1 MPSKT
6 IKSFIN
12 EINNTDTDGGG
23 LWLPN
28 IQRYFVWDEDQM
40 VKLFDSIMRQY
51 PLPSLLIWKT
61 KEPLRNR
68 KFIQQYIE
76 PIDVKHLYRP
86 NSNEKKRLVLDGQ
99 QRLQTLYIGLTGS
112 IDGKILHF
120 DALSGLVPDNDG
132 INYKFRFILAE
143 KAVWPNIPF
152 RGIIYTRKL
161 PSEIT
166 AELVNKYDLSLS
178 AEESA
183 ILTNNIER
191 ARVEFTSNQALIYQ
205 EIDSTDAEI
214 ASHTLDD
221 VVEIFIRANDG
232 GTKLSKSDL
241 MFSLMTSNWPTADEV
256 MQEFL
261 SELNGTE
268 FDFDRDFVLKA
279 SMVMLDQGARYDVK
293 KLRSQEIRDRIT
305 NEWSELTNSISFI
318 RDFLKQKTFIQSDK
332 ALPSYLAIIPLV
344 YFYHKFPKKWQETKG
359 KELYLLR
366 VLLTGAF
373 SGRPDN
379 LIDKLVNTIKKT
391 EDFNVDE
398 IFKDI
403 REDQRS
409 LELSENHLFEMGYG
423 SRTIHLLFNLWYS
436 KVDYNPAY
444 NGHLPQIDHIF
455 PRSAL
460 RKIKM
465 IEDGVSKQRYTV
477 DKINQLANCM
487 LLSRDE
493 NGAAGKSD
501 TPPNKW
507 FEGKSLEYLEL
518 HCIPQDKALWEI
530 EKFDNFIEARKQLI
544 LNKFGYLV
552 FKYD

>member
-1 MPSKT
+1 MP
-6 IKSFIN
+6 
-12 EINNTDTDGGG
+12 
-23 LWLPN
+23 
-28 IQRYFVWDEDQM
+28 
-40 VKLFDSIMRQY
+40 
-51 PLPSLLIWKT
+51 
-61 KEPLRNR
+61 
-68 KFIQQYIE
+68 
-76 PIDVKHLYRP
+76 
-86 NSNEKKRLVLDGQ
+86 
-99 QRLQTLYIGLTGS
+99 
-112 IDGKILHF
+112 
-120 DALSGLVPDNDG
+120 
-132 INYKFRFILAE
+132 E

-166 AELVNKYDLSLS
+166 AELVKKYDLSLS

-261 SELNGTE
+261 SELNGTQ

-366 VLLTGAF
+366 VLVTGAF

-423 SRTIHLLFNLWYS
+423 TRTIHFYS
-436 KVDYNPAY
+436 IYGTQK
-444 NGHLPQIDHIF
+444 LIIILHITDTY
-455 PRSAL
+455 L
-460 RKIKM
+460 RLI
-465 IEDGVSKQRYTV
+465 IFS
-477 DKINQLANCM
+477 
-487 LLSRDE
+487 
-493 NGAAGKSD
+493 
-501 TPPNKW
+501 
-507 FEGKSLEYLEL
+507 
-518 HCIPQDKALWEI
+518 QD
-530 EKFDNFIEARKQLI
+530 QH
-544 LNKFGYLV
+544 
-552 FKYD
+552 

>member
-1 MPSKT
+1 MPGKT

-12 EINNTDTDGGG
+12 EINNTDSDGGG

-51 PLPSLLIWKT
+51 PLPSFLIWKT

-68 KFIQQYIE
+68 AFIQQYIE
-76 PIDVKHLYRP
+76 PIDVRPLYRT

-132 INYKFRFILAE
+132 INYKFRFILPE
-143 KAVWPNIPF
+143 KAVWPNISF

-178 AEESA
+178 KEESD

-191 ARVEFTSNQALIYQ
+191 ARFEFSSKEALIYQ
-205 EIDSTDAEI
+205 EIDSTDEETTN
-214 ASHTLDD
+214 HTLDD

-261 SELNGTE
+261 SELNGTQ

-318 RDFLKQKTFIQSDK
+318 RDFLKQKTFIHSDK

-344 YFYHKFPKKWQETKG
+344 YFYHKFPKKWNETKG
-359 KELYLLR
+359 KEIYLLR

-379 LIDKLVNTIKKT
+379 LIDKLINTINT
-391 EDFNVDE
+391 AENFNVDE
-398 IFKDI
+398 ILTEI

-460 RKIKM
+460 RKIKI
-465 IEDGVSKQRYTV
+465 IEEGVSKQRYTV

-487 LLSRDE
+487 LLPRDE

-501 TPPNKW
+501 TLPNKW
-507 FEGKSLEYLEL
+507 FEDKSIDYLEL
-518 HCIPQDKALWEI
+518 HCIPQNKALWEI
-530 EKFDNFIEARKQLI
+530 DEYENFIDARKKLI

-552 FKYD
+552 FKG

>member
-12 EINNTDTDGGG
+12 EINNRESEGGE
-23 LWLPN
+23 LSLPN

-61 KEPLRNR
+61 KEPLRHR
-68 KFIQQYIE
+68 EFIQHYIE
-76 PIDVKHLYRP
+76 PIDVRCLYRP
-86 NSNEKKRLVLDGQ
+86 TSNEKKRLVLDGQ

-112 IDGKILHF
+112 IESKILHF

-132 INYKFRFILAE
+132 INYKFRFILPE

-166 AELVNKYDLSLS
+166 AELVKKYDLSLS

-261 SELNGTE
+261 SELNGTQ

-279 SMVMLDQGARYDVK
+279 SMVILDQGARYDVK

-423 SRTIHLLFNLWYS
+423 TRTIHLLFNLWYS

-487 LLSRDE
+487 LLPRDE

-501 TPPNKW
+501 TLPNKW

-518 HCIPQDKALWEI
+518 HCIPQDKALWDVE
-530 EKFDNFIEARKQLI
+530 EFENFIEARKQLI

-552 FKYD
+552 FKV